1 MRLRSKIRVGAQ
13 ASNFSPTD
21 ANPALPGGRGIG
33 MSNVSLPYDGGL
45 AKDVAITLLASATAL
60 IHLKVGLVRQSTSLL
75 VNGLGYS
82 GILAGLNVTSKGSEN
97 YHIMRY
103 ALMAYTALT
112 IGAYFWVFGG
122 GAFAYM
128 LGLTTKLI
136 EVALI
141 ALLWME
147 ADD

>member
-1 MRLRSKIRVGAQ
+1 
-13 ASNFSPTD
+13 
-21 ANPALPGGRGIG
+21 

-45 AKDVAITLLASATAL
+45 AKDIAVTLLTSATAL
-60 IHLKVGLVRQSTSLL
+60 IHLKVGLVQQSTRLL
-75 VNGLGYS
+75 INGLGYS
-82 GILAGLNVTSKGSEN
+82 GILAGLNLTPKGSEAYN
-97 YHIMRY
+97 FMRY
-103 ALMAYTALT
+103 ALIAYTALT

-122 GAFAYM
+122 GAFGYM

-147 ADD
+147 GDK